1 MTTSIF
7 AGLCDGNA
15 GLHEAA
21 LNHPVVRGIG
31 SGTLDESTFRYYLE
45 QDFVFLT
52 HYVRVLARAVD
63 AAPDLDTAEP
73 IADLLHATLTV
84 EIDALRHLY
93 RQLGG
98 EEGDL
103 NDVVASPTCRA
114 YIDHLLA
121 VSSERDLPL
130 ILAAILPCQWGY
142 GDIGRRL
149 HERGLPGD
157 PRYRQWIEEY
167 ASETYHSV
175 VGSTVRLF
183 DRLAS
188 TESSVRLKRIDDVFH
203 LSSSYE
209 LRFWEM
215 AWQQEHW
222 CVASTLH
229 L

>member
-1 MTTSIF
+1 MSTSLF
-7 AGLCDGNA
+7 ATLRERHAD
-15 GLHEAA
+15 LHDAA
-21 LNHPVVRGIG
+21 LEHPVVHAIG

-73 IADLLHATLTV
+73 IAVLLHSTLTV

-93 RQLGG
+93 QQFGG
-98 EEGDL
+98 EVDDL

-114 YIDHLLA
+114 YVNHLLA

-149 HERGLPGD
+149 RDRGLPGD
-157 PRYRQWIEEY
+157 SRYRQWIEEY
-167 ASETYHSV
+167 ACEAYHSV
-175 VGSTVRLF
+175 VGSTVHLF
-183 DRLAS
+183 DRLSS
-188 TESSVRLKRIDDVFH
+188 TESSVRLKRIDDVYR

-209 LRFWEM
+209 LQFWEM
-215 AWQQEHW
+215 ARQQECW
-222 CVASTLH
+222 CVAPSLRF
-229 L
+229 